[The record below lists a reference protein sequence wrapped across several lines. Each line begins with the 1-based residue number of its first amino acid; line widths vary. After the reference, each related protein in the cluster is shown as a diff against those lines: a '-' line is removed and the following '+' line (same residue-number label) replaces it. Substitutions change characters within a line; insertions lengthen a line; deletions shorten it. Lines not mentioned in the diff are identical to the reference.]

1 MKGNSWVLDKIF
13 VYLGSI
19 RSLIFINEGLIIF
32 LLFRKRRNFHLSTS
46 FFDQEVHE
54 LFLLDQPKHK
64 RQGEIWYHNLFYEFP
79 CKEFYLLLGKY
90 SSYKAFAITI
100 RGELQR

>member
-1 MKGNSWVLDKIF
+1 
-13 VYLGSI
+13 
-19 RSLIFINEGLIIF
+19 
-32 LLFRKRRNFHLSTS
+32 
-46 FFDQEVHE
+46 
-54 LFLLDQPKHK
+54 LDQPKHK

-100 RGELQR
+100 RGEPQR

>member
-1 MKGNSWVLDKIF
+1 VLDKIF

-19 RSLIFINEGLIIF
+19 RSLIFINEDLIIF
-32 LLFRKRRNFHLSTS
+32 LLFRMQRSFHLSTS
-46 FFDQEVHE
+46 FFDREVHE

-64 RQGEIWYHNLFYEFP
+64 RQGEILYHNLFYEFP
-79 CKEFYLLLGKY
+79 CKEFYLLQGKY
-90 SSYKAFAITI
+90 SSYKAFVLTI